1 MLSAYIDPALWDD
14 FRPDYMTGGRKVGEW
29 LKPLIQRA
37 YLEIVEYDYQIR
49 TEMIQMN
56 RELPY
61 CVMSYLKR
69 GEALLRVQGQEYYCK
84 KGDAIFLP
92 HHVMHDH
99 IKTSKEEAVFLWWH
113 FNFRTAYNMDVLS
126 LLKLPYRVRMENS
139 ADFENRFF
147 EYMEAIRNEKTIADM
162 IYKNAKALEVLA
174 SLFDSFLH
182 SEKTQMAP
190 DIPGNFIE
198 IFNDISGEPRADM
211 TLKKLGEKYHMNP
224 TYISNKFKEYFG
236 VSPIVLQ
243 RNMLFEMAKDYLVSS
258 SININEIADRLK
270 FRDHAVFTRFFSE
283 RAGMSPTKYRNTSS

>member
-1 MLSAYIDPALWDD
+1 M
-14 FRPDYMTGGRKVGEW
+14 GEW

-198 IFNDISGEPRADM
+198 IFNDISGEP
-211 TLKKLGEKYHMNP
+211 
-224 TYISNKFKEYFG
+224 
-236 VSPIVLQ
+236 
-243 RNMLFEMAKDYLVSS
+243 
-258 SININEIADRLK
+258 DRK
-270 FRDHAVFTRFFSE
+270 SVV
-283 RAGMSPTKYRNTSS
+283 

>member
-84 KGDAIFLP
+84 K
-92 HHVMHDH
+92 
-99 IKTSKEEAVFLWWH
+99 AVFLWWH

-224 TYISNKFKEYFG
+224 TYISNKFKEC
-236 VSPIVLQ
+236 L
-243 RNMLFEMAKDYLVSS
+243 L
-258 SININEIADRLK
+258 
-270 FRDHAVFTRFFSE
+270 
-283 RAGMSPTKYRNTSS
+283 